1 MSIGNRIFL
10 RRNLPPKKLVD
21 SFRRLPAANVADC
34 MGRSCAMNPSIQ
46 LMSSPKEYM
55 CGVAITVKARAG
67 DNLFIHQALEMAG
80 KGDVIVVSTGFG
92 SPNSL
97 IGEIIIANAQFK
109 KLAGIVMDAPIRDI
123 DSISKSDFSVYS
135 TGHTPGGPYKDGP
148 GEINVPISCGGI
160 SVNPGDIILGDYDGV
175 IVIPRINA
183 ETILKASIPFS
194 VKDSEKLSKSSN
206 GTWDHTWVMKKLTEN
221 KVEIIDD
228 CYQI

>member
-10 RRNLPPKKLVD
+10 RRNLPSKKLVD

-34 MGRSCAMNPSIQ
+34 MGRSCAMNPSIR
-46 LMSSPKEYM
+46 LMSSPKEFM

-67 DNLFIHQALEMAG
+67 DNLFIHQALEMAE

-109 KLAGIVMDAPIRDI
+109 KLAGIVMDAPIRD
-123 DSISKSDFSVYS
+123 
-135 TGHTPGGPYKDGP
+135 
-148 GEINVPISCGGI
+148 
-160 SVNPGDIILGDYDGV
+160 
-175 IVIPRINA
+175 RINA